1 MDDVGEQAVA
11 SQLPRNSLSKDDTDV
26 QHGSKLNKDEEEDR
40 VTVTVDSVVDAFFD
54 LDGSKGDGSIVS
66 GCCSDA
72 LSHDHNDPV
81 KVIVHG
87 DGEERQT
94 QEPIL
99 DIEKDMVMVH
109 TGGGDGSM
117 TGVSN
122 ACIQEH
128 DMEQV
133 GKNDGN
139 GSKELEGGEMQ
150 TVDESGQSPRDF
162 EQEED
167 IRHQVQEKW
176 QSCDDNDH
184 AVSGSEEGTERAN
197 PEFLTHDTSSCREE
211 RDEKGDGVI
220 NKSDDQE
227 EYEQNENGVM
237 CSDRWNSS
245 MTSDHGAENGRQQ
258 DENENTDVAS
268 NELNSQDAGNELNS
282 QDASNELNS
291 QDASNELNSQDASNE
306 LNSQDASLLA
316 RGIVDDVLDK
326 LSMVEAG
333 TGENSAD
340 RVDLE
345 FKVKTHYP
353 ELRMVDLNSD
363 SWDSEFQTR
372 GSIAPDS
379 ASLSS
384 SVHDHDSQ
392 HHEVDQLHCDSE
404 QIPDPAVDMN
414 ATNTTGS
421 TDTKLSGGETE
432 LHGDSQSLRQCLTE
446 HSHSSD
452 HPPQSEGKTHTVP
465 GKQAQYS
472 EANKNKPSPENK
484 DRQESVC
491 AASPKPEYPLNYN
504 NYKVCRVLSP
514 GVKECLILETG
525 EQVLY
530 DCSKHCI
537 TLDHQQVKSPPDR
550 YSPTQTERE
559 SVKKDLCKLI
569 CYACSY
575 LYTHTHIYIYI

>member
-11 SQLPRNSLSKDDTDV
+11 SQLPGNSLSKDDTDV

-54 LDGSKGDGSIVS
+54 SGGSKEDGSIVS

-72 LSHDHNDPV
+72 LSQDHNDPV
-81 KVIVHG
+81 TVIVHG
-87 DGEERQT
+87 DGEEGQT
-94 QEPIL
+94 QVPIL

-139 GSKELEGGEMQ
+139 GSKELECGEMQ
-150 TVDESGQSPRDF
+150 TVDESCQSPRDF
-162 EQEED
+162 EQEMD

-176 QSCDDNDH
+176 QSCVDNDH
-184 AVSGSEEGTERAN
+184 AVSGSGEGTERAN
-197 PEFLTHDTSSCREE
+197 PEFLTHDTSSYREE
-211 RDEKGDGVI
+211 RDGKGDGVI

-237 CSDRWNSS
+237 WSDRSNSS

-258 DENENTDVAS
+258 DENENTGV
-268 NELNSQDAGNELNS
+268 
-282 QDASNELNS
+282 
-291 QDASNELNSQDASNE
+291 ASNE

-316 RGIVDDVLDK
+316 QGIVDDVLDK

-340 RVDLE
+340 RMDLE
-345 FKVKTHYP
+345 FKVKTCYP
-353 ELRMVDLNSD
+353 ELKMVNLNSD
-363 SWDSEFQTR
+363 DWDNEFQTR
-372 GSIAPDS
+372 GSTAPDS

-392 HHEVDQLHCDSE
+392 HHEVDQLLCDSE

-414 ATNTTGS
+414 AANTTGS
-421 TDTKLSGGETE
+421 PDTKLSGGETE
-432 LHGDSQSLRQCLTE
+432 LHGDSQSLLQCLTE
-446 HSHSSD
+446 HSRSSD
-452 HPPQSEGKTHTVP
+452 LPPQSEGKTHTVP
-465 GKQAQYS
+465 GKQAQCS

-525 EQVLY
+525 EQVLC
-530 DCSKHCI
+530 DSSKSCI
-537 TLDHQQVKSPPDR
+537 TLDSQQVKSPPDR
-550 YSPTQTERE
+550 YSPTQTEKE

-569 CYACSY
+569 YYACSY
-575 LYTHTHIYIYI
+575 MYTQIYIYISKKFIL